1 MNVLLAVI
9 LAIFLDKIFAE
20 PKRFHPLVGFGRI
33 ADKVEN
39 KFNRVS
45 STSAMTARIS
55 GIAAYLLAVLPLLFG
70 ITYLSVY
77 LPYTPLS
84 SGQGSFLNHVFFE
97 IALPAFVLYLAIGW
111 QSLMQHARAISQ
123 PLKAGQIT
131 EARLA
136 VSMVVSRDTENL
148 QEEGISRAATES
160 ILENGADAI
169 FAAIFWFIVAGI
181 PGVVLYRLSN
191 TLDAMW
197 GYKNSRFLYFGWAA
211 ARLDDVMNY
220 IPARLTAITYAL
232 VGNTRLALS
241 CWRQQAATWKS
252 PNAGP
257 VMSAG
262 AGALNISLGGAAQY
276 HASIESRP
284 DLGPKVGIGQAPSAE
299 GIDQACGLVTR
310 SLYLWLL
317 VLFVAQLA
325 SGL

>member
-1 MNVLLAVI
+1 MNILLAVI
-9 LAIFLDKIFAE
+9 LAILLDKIFAE
-20 PKRFHPLVGFGRI
+20 PKGFHPLVGFGRL
-33 ADKVEN
+33 ADFIEK
-39 KFNRVS
+39 KLNRVNT
-45 STSAMTARIS
+45 TSPMGARIS
-55 GIAAYLLAVLPLLFG
+55 GIAAYLFAVLPLLFS
-70 ITYLSVY
+70 ITYLCVY
-77 LPYTPLS
+77 LPYSLFS
-84 SGQGSFLNHVFFE
+84 SEQGSLLSHLFFQ

-111 QSLMQHARAISQ
+111 QSLMQHARAISK
-123 PLKAGQIT
+123 PLKEGQIVD
-131 EARLA
+131 ARLA

-169 FAAIFWFIVAGI
+169 FAAIFWFIFAGI

-197 GYKNSRFLYFGWAA
+197 GYKNPRFLHFGWAA
-211 ARLDDVMNY
+211 ARIDDVMNY
-220 IPARLTAITYAL
+220 IPARLTAISYAL
-232 VGNTRLALS
+232 IGNTRQAFS
-241 CWRQQAATWKS
+241 CWRQQAPTWKS

-276 HASIESRP
+276 HASMESRP

-299 GIDQACGLVTR
+299 GIDQACSLVTR

-317 VLFVAQLA
+317 VLFFVQLA